1 MRYRK
6 KPVEV
11 DAIQLKY
18 TIKDFSE
25 FVKFINCKYTL
36 EIDGNGEYV
45 VIDTLEGKMKAYE
58 GDYIIRGVAGEF
70 YPCKPDIFKQTY
82 EKVGDGE

>member
-1 MRYRK
+1 MRYVK

-11 DAIQLKY
+11 EAIQLKY
-18 TIKDFSE
+18 TIKDFSD
-25 FVKFINCKYTL
+25 FVKFINGKYTL
-36 EIDGNGEYV
+36 EFDDNGEYI

-70 YPCKPDIFKQTY
+70 YPCKPDIFEQTY
-82 EKVGDGE
+82 EKVGDNE